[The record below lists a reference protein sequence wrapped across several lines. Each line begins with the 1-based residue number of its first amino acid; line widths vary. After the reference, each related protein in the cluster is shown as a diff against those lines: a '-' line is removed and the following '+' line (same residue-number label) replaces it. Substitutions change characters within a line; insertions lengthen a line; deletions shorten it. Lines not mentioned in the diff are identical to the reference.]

1 TCEQQSVSS
10 ELAHYQS
17 VDALYSL
24 MKLFKLKA
32 PNGQALSM
40 LIWIRNVVRWCL
52 LRGPLLK
59 VWIARKARKLDRAY
73 CAELVRASALENP
86 ATTPNTSLVTGVP
99 LRTILFIADCMWELN
114 DLVPELR
121 KIAAVSVLDLHLALN
136 KKPSNQTDREAVT
149 AAIRDFAAAQK
160 NLAPDVVFFYAR
172 PAILSEATFEVLRRT
187 WHCPLFGMSLDD
199 KMEFLPYGIFSSGN
213 DNYQHWAA
221 KFDLNLTNCLAAV
234 EWYQQ
239 RGLPCLYS
247 PQGVHLTDDLSLP
260 ASADFKYE
268 FSFLGSRK
276 PEREIIINELL
287 RFGIPIKLFG
297 SGWPNGQWVDNP
309 NAIYRG
315 TQINLGIGL
324 ASPSLT
330 LTTVKGRDFECP
342 GVGACYLTTYN
353 WELAD
358 FYELGREILCYRSV
372 EELIEMHAFY
382 RKRPEECLK
391 IAQAAWR
398 RCVAEHTWEQR
409 FRKIFQQTGF
419 KLLEPAKPNE
429 PSRLL

>member
-1 TCEQQSVSS
+1 MQFLNFAPLMNPLFRIRRW
-10 ELAHYQS
+10 LAR
-17 VDALYSL
+17 V
-24 MKLFKLKA
+24 
-32 PNGQALSM
+32 
-40 LIWIRNVVRWCL
+40 L
-52 LRGPLLK
+52 LRGRWLGWW
-59 VWIARKARKLDRAY
+59 VRRKARKLDRAY
-73 CAELVRASALENP
+73 CAELVRTAAAERPAVAPKTFSA
-86 ATTPNTSLVTGVP
+86 TGVP

-114 DLVPELR
+114 DLAPELR
-121 KIAAVSVLDLHLALN
+121 KIAAVSVLDLHPAL
-136 KKPSNQTDREAVT
+136 KQKPSSQTDPQAVA

-172 PAILSEATFEVLRRT
+172 PAILSEETFEILRRS

-199 KMEFLPYGIFSSGN
+199 KVEFLPYGIFSAGN
-213 DNYQHWAA
+213 DNYQRWAA
-221 KFDLNLTNCLAAV
+221 KFDLNLTNVLATT
-234 EWYQQ
+234 EWYRQ

-260 ASADFKYE
+260 VSADFKYE
-268 FSFLGSRK
+268 FSFLGSIK
-276 PEREIIINELL
+276 PEREAVINELL
-287 RFGIPIKLFG
+287 RHKIPIQLFG
-297 SGWPNGQWVDNP
+297 NGWPGGQWVDNP

-324 ASPSLT
+324 ASPSRT

-353 WELAD
+353 WELVN

-372 EELIEMHAFY
+372 EELIEMRAFY

-419 KLLEPAKPNE
+419 KLSQPDKAK
-429 PSRLL
+429 